1 MNLNEC
7 LDKHSF
13 ECYNIAVIIQ
23 MNALQIKKK
32 EWFKLEN
39 PTAEVTRTGMH
50 PDAPY
55 LNEKA
60 NQEELYTL
68 PDKGLTERL
77 QAITGG
83 YLTEVDKIVRVMND
97 RYIGLV
103 YENVALKQR
112 IEQMAQLKTTDPE
125 TDYKVKF
132 YDNFLSAK
140 GTFTTTQIAEAF
152 NKSAIWLHKF
162 LKKQGVI
169 YKSGAFWHITNTYA
183 REGYVTNTVFLH
195 DSNTEDVKEISHQL
209 EWAPLGYRFICELLE
224 KNGVRRNGTV

>member
-1 MNLNEC
+1 M
-7 LDKHSF
+7 
-13 ECYNIAVIIQ
+13 
-23 MNALQIKKK
+23 
-32 EWFKLEN
+32 EN
-39 PTAEVTRTGMH
+39 PTAEVTRTGTH

-112 IEQMAQLKTTDPE
+112 IEQMAQLKNTDPD
-125 TDYKVKF
+125 TNYKVKF
-132 YDNFLSAK
+132 YDEFLRSECAYTSTTIAEQFGKSGVWLNNFLK
-140 GTFTTTQIAEAF
+140 E
-152 NKSAIWLHKF
+152 
-162 LKKQGVI
+162 QGVI
-169 YKSGAFWHITNTYA
+169 YKKGKYWHITHAYLKRGLITQN
-183 REGYVTNTVFLH
+183 VFLA
-195 DSNTEDVKEISHQL
+195 DANDIVKHAKTNL
-209 EWAPLGYRFICELLE
+209 YWTAKGYEFICKLL
-224 KNGVRRNGTV
+224 KQHGVRRNGTV